1 LRPDAPDPI
10 RVVLADDHAPTRA
23 GIRAA
28 LEGRGFAIA
37 AEVSSGDGAV
47 EAALRERPDLC
58 LLDIQMPGGG
68 IQAAAEIGLA
78 LPDTA
83 IVMLTVSTAEDDLF
97 AALRAGAR
105 GYLLKDT
112 DAERLP
118 FALRAVVSGETAIP
132 RTLVT
137 RVIDEFTRRERP
149 QRPRRLEREGIRL
162 SEREGDVLGL
172 LEEGLDTAEIG
183 ERLSISAVT
192 VRRHVQ
198 SILKKLRVPDR
209 EAAVRL
215 LAEQRLP

>member
-1 LRPDAPDPI
+1 LRRDGPDPI
-10 RVVLADDHAPTRA
+10 RVVLADDHAPVRA

-28 LEGRGFAIA
+28 LEGRGFEIA
-37 AEVSSGDGAV
+37 AEVSSGEGAV

-68 IQAAAEIGLA
+68 IQAAAEIGLE

-83 IVMLTVSTAEDDLF
+83 IVMLTVSTDEDDLF

-112 DAERLP
+112 HAERLP
-118 FALRAVVSGETAIP
+118 FALRGVVSGEAAIP

-137 RVIDEFTRRERP
+137 RVIDEFRRRERP
-149 QRPRRLEREGIRL
+149 RLRRLEREGIRL
-162 SEREGDVLGL
+162 SDREWDVLGL
-172 LEEGLDTAEIG
+172 LEEGLNTAEIG

-198 SILKKLRVPDR
+198 SIRTKLRVPNR

-215 LAEQRLP
+215 LAEHRSP